1 MNINPLQHFIIPQ
14 HEFPELDDHVKR
26 IQAAA
31 IDMTDNLIVQAITQA
46 AKEDGVTD
54 LYLIDKKFAAD
65 AIREK
70 LEREN
75 PQLLTIEDLKQMNGE
90 PVWVEELTQIH
101 DHTGWALVKVDDS
114 GICKGIPYVKCD
126 ICTWNVVTRNLHC
139 YRYKPKEDH
148 HD

>member
-14 HEFPELDDHVKR
+14 HEFPALDDHVKR

-70 LEREN
+70 LERED
-75 PQLLTIEDLKQMNGE
+75 PKPLTLEELRQMDGE
-90 PVWVEELTQIH
+90 PVWIDDWWEDSHGWELSMDASDYFEGERRTEKEYGSI
-101 DHTGWALVKVDDS
+101 WVA
-114 GICKGIPYVKCD
+114 
-126 ICTWNVVTRNLHC
+126 
-139 YRYKPKEDH
+139 YRHKPKEAH